1 MRTLV
6 VIALAAATVGA
17 NAGAKT
23 SQLLLDIISELDAY
37 GRERLQGLDGVSSPS
52 EYPYFNVFPSY
63 ISSMFE
69 SGPVTWSSKCFD
81 SNSAAMEISEDKSQI
96 LITIESVGAVVQSET
111 HEKCD
116 DFYLF
121 ACTSASSDVVVS
133 RRGNI
138 SHSTSVAIELPSDIT
153 DAEWFDI
160 STKGIRLSVF
170 PNDPLV
176 TFSNL
181 LETVGLFSPEV
192 TGKYDDKSDARVM
205 EFMNSYTNFDHIEEA
220 DSNSFVLPES
230 GEIHSG
236 M

>member
-37 GRERLQGLDGVSSPS
+37 GRERLHGLDGVSSPS

-121 ACTSASSDVVVS
+121 
-133 RRGNI
+133 GNI